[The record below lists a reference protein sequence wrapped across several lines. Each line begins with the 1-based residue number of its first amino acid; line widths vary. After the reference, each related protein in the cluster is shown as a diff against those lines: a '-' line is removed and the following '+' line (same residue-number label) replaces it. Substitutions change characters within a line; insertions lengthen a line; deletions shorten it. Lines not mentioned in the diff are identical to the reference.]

1 MKDNF
6 QQLIKLLQLGD
17 IRFMDSHES
26 VLHIPENILPDS
38 NTSLESGQAFDKDSP
53 IITGDCLLFRV
64 KYVFS
69 FLNNKE
75 PYFKAE
81 YIVNI
86 FFEASDIK
94 KAQELLQDEEVKKIF
109 LEKQLTHTMW
119 PILRGTL
126 MNAFSRHS
134 LNPCMLPWI
143 V

>member
-1 MKDNF
+1 MEEKF
-6 QQLIKLLQLGD
+6 KQLIQLLQLAD

-26 VLHIPENILPDS
+26 VLRIPENILPDS
-38 NTSLESGQAFDKDSP
+38 NTSLESGQAFDKESP
-53 IITGDCLLFRV
+53 IITGDCLLFRA

-69 FLNNKE
+69 FLYGKE

-86 FFEASDIK
+86 FFKASDIK
-94 KAQELLQDEEVKKIF
+94 KVQKLLEDEELKKIF
-109 LEKQLTHTMW
+109 FEKQLTHTMW

>member
-26 VLHIPENILPDS
+26 VLRIPENFLPDS
-38 NTSLESGQAFDKDSP
+38 NLSVESGQAYDKKNP

-69 FLNNKE
+69 FLYSKE

-86 FFEASDIK
+86 FFKASDLK
-94 KAQELLQDEEVKKIF
+94 KVQELLQDEEVKKIF

-134 LNPCMLPWI
+134 LHPSMLPW
-143 V
+143 VV

>member
-1 MKDNF
+1 MEEKF
-6 QQLIKLLQLGD
+6 KQLIQLLQLAD

-26 VLHIPENILPDS
+26 VLRIPENILPDS

-134 LNPCMLPWI
+134 LNLCMLPWI